1 MTRNDTF
8 PLLPSAPQ
16 ASEGLQNDNQSP
28 LTALFR
34 TFNRGGCEVK
44 TAASITNM
52 LSMRA
57 TLALFDGPAV
67 SGMSLQYMGYG
78 LRVGVNEVRGEEE
91 SLSIRVS

>member
-1 MTRNDTF
+1 
-8 PLLPSAPQ
+8 
-16 ASEGLQNDNQSP
+16 
-28 LTALFR
+28 
-34 TFNRGGCEVK
+34 
-44 TAASITNM
+44 M